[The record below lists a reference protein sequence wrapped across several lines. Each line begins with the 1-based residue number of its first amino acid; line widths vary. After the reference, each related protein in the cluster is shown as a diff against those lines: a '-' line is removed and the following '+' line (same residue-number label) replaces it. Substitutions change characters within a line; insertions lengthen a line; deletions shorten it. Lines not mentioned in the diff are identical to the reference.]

1 MKKMIFNIPIPS
13 IFVCFLIFILWMHY
27 EKRKTDKKQTQQ
39 SQEFWQR
46 EEKANHTRN
55 KDFSDLPMFVPERD
69 SIPMPETTD
78 ENARYYQNKV
88 LECLELPMMNLSQYT
103 NTDLKLA
110 YGVGNFKTLS
120 NYDDNFNKLLM
131 NLSNLGNAYSHI
143 GMHDEA
149 ASVFRYCLD
158 AGSKKAT
165 DYKDLAAA
173 YAAMGSYSRIDDL
186 IAEAERSE
194 LPRKSNLTAH
204 LRDIRNAGSS

>member
-46 EEKANHTRN
+46 EEEANHTRN

-78 ENARYYQNKV
+78 ENARYYKNKV

-120 NYDDNFNKLLM
+120 NFDDNFNKLLM
-131 NLSNLGNAYSHI
+131 NLSNLGNAYS
-143 GMHDEA
+143 G
-149 ASVFRYCLD
+149 LK
-158 AGSKKAT
+158 G
-165 DYKDLAAA
+165 LAAA